1 MNFIHQKQNCR
12 RSRERGTM
20 WPNAFS
26 SPWTNGDDVSA
37 DPLLTFALRP
47 VIGGLAGLL
56 LYRFVI
62 SRADISLDVLL
73 GAAGGL
79 VGGMIASFPE
89 LQAFGSY
96 RELFGATLGGTF
108 LVLSWEDLRH
118 RR

>member
-1 MNFIHQKQNCR
+1 
-12 RSRERGTM
+12 M

-47 VIGGLAGLL
+47 VIGDWLVFSFIDLS
-56 LYRFVI
+56 FVI

>member
-1 MNFIHQKQNCR
+1 M
-12 RSRERGTM
+12 
-20 WPNAFS
+20 
-26 SPWTNGDDVSA
+26 SA
-37 DPLLTFALRP
+37 DPLLIFGLRP

-62 SRADISLDVLL
+62 SRADFSMDILL